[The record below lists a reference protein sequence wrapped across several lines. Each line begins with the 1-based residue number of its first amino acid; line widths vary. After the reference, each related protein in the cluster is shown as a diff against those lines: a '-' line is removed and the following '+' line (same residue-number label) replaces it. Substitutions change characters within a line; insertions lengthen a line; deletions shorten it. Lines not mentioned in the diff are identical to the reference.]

1 MLLLAAVAANA
12 FLSAFGGLW
21 ACTPH
26 TPGVVAAPV
35 TQWSIA
41 AAPRSS
47 WVVMH
52 WTSRAANGTAFIGYL
67 APEQQWI
74 YDDFHSDGS
83 YSANT
88 SSGPQNGTWT
98 WEGTFTT
105 PQRTLHGAIQWRREG
120 AGFRQGFGR
129 LLGTSFRETA
139 SATCRPAAREL
150 NGATRH

>member
-1 MLLLAAVAANA
+1 MLILAAVAANA
-12 FLSAFGGLW
+12 FLSAFGGTW

-35 TQWSIA
+35 SHWSIA
-41 AAPRSS
+41 QVPGSA
-47 WVVMH
+47 WVVVH
-52 WTSRAANGTAFIGYL
+52 WNARAENGTAFVGYL
-67 APEQQWI
+67 VPDQQWI

-83 YSANT
+83 LSANT

-105 PQRTLHGAIQWRREG
+105 PQRVLHGAIQWRRDKT
-120 AGFRQGFGR
+120 GFRQGFGR

-139 SATCRPAAREL
+139 YATCTPVKS
-150 NGATRH
+150 